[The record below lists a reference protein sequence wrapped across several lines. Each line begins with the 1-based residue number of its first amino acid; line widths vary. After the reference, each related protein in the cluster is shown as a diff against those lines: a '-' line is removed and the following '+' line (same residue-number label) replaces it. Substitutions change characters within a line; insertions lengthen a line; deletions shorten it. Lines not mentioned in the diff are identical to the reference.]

1 MKPPTTSEVLGA
13 VAVTSIIAGSVA
25 LGEHF
30 KNSSTGSESN
40 LTSGGLVLTPDNA
53 TSSILSNDAPAH
65 NTGTQPGNNETTSVA
80 TLPGTPEA
88 TPQVDKGSDSVT
100 KHSRLNTKRA
110 HRSKQTT
117 IVYIVVIVA
126 AVLLLI
132 VAGVFVLKM
141 QHAQT
146 EKRRFIY

>member
-1 MKPPTTSEVLGA
+1 M
-13 VAVTSIIAGSVA
+13 
-25 LGEHF
+25 
-30 KNSSTGSESN
+30 
-40 LTSGGLVLTPDNA
+40 

-65 NTGTQPGNNETTSVA
+65 NTGTQPGNNDTTSVA

-110 HRSKQTT
+110 HTSKQTT

-126 AVLLLI
+126 TVLVLI
-132 VAGVFVLKM
+132 AAGVFVLKM
-141 QHAQT
+141 QQVKPKKADLFTDMNQYYAT
-146 EKRRFIY
+146 GGNESEFNNAYYIS